1 MKKTNEEKIGAEEL
15 TKRRMILEQQRNHLK
30 EMKKRSRLEPVMSE
44 QVKQEFQN
52 IEQLC
57 QAANKLGFIPVDP
70 SKCEVVVPPVVLKKK
85 TTLMIMLKNKNNN
98 HVSNSSEELNV
109 FIKNI
114 RDDKAIE
121 VIPIKEVGG
130 GRYVASLT
138 VSRCG
143 YYMISII
150 VDGHHIAGS
159 PYK

>member
-1 MKKTNEEKIGAEEL
+1 MTKTNEEKIRAEEL
-15 TKRRMILEQQRNHLK
+15 TKRRMILEQQSDHLK
-30 EMKKRSRLEPVMSE
+30 EMKKRSRQVPVMNE
-44 QVKQEFQN
+44 QVEQEFGN

-57 QAANKLGFIPVDP
+57 QAVNKLGSIPVDP
-70 SKCEVVVPPVVLKKK
+70 SKCEVVIPPVIVKKE
-85 TTLMIMLKNKNNN
+85 TTLMILLKNKNNN
-98 HVSNSSEELNV
+98 PVSESSKELNV

-114 RDDKAIE
+114 RDDK
-121 VIPIKEVGG
+121 VIGVKAIKEVGG
-130 GRYVASLT
+130 GRYEASLT

>member
-1 MKKTNEEKIGAEEL
+1 
-15 TKRRMILEQQRNHLK
+15 
-30 EMKKRSRLEPVMSE
+30 
-44 QVKQEFQN
+44 
-52 IEQLC
+52 
-57 QAANKLGFIPVDP
+57 
-70 SKCEVVVPPVVLKKK
+70 
-85 TTLMIMLKNKNNN
+85 MLKSKNNN
-98 HVSNSSEELNV
+98 PISDISEELDV

-121 VIPIKEVGG
+121 MIPIKEVGG
-130 GRYVASLT
+130 GIYEASLT